1 MAEAIQTGL
10 ASYGLSGQV
19 FHAPFLETNAG
30 FNIKKVWERTKNLS
44 VQRYPHVEIVRNYE
58 EILNDKD
65 IELIIVNTPDTTHYE
80 LTKQALEAGKHVV
93 VEKPFTLNSKEG
105 EELAALAGKKNLV
118 LSVYQNRRWD
128 GDFKTVQQ
136 ILDEQL
142 LGRLVEYEAHYD
154 RYKNFVVPGKW
165 KEQASSFP
173 GLIYDLGAHMI
184 DQALVLFGMPESV
197 TADLRTQRPGSEVND
212 YFNVKFNFPETIVT
226 VKGGFLVREKG
237 PRYIIHGTEGSFL
250 KWGVDPQEQD
260 LIDGY
265 FPEGPDWGKEEEKYW
280 GILNTHI
287 HGLHHYGKIETLP
300 GNYHGY
306 FDNIYYAIRKGEKL
320 AVPAEQG
327 INVIRVAE
335 ASLQSNEENRAVKL
349 K

>member
-1 MAEAIQTGL
+1 MAEIIQTGV

-44 VQRYPHVEIVRNYE
+44 VQRYPHVEIVRNYKE
-58 EILNDKD
+58 MLNDKD
-65 IELIIVNTPDTTHYE
+65 IELIIVNTPDKTHYDFC
-80 LTKQALEAGKHVV
+80 KQALEAGKHVV
-93 VEKPFTLNSKEG
+93 VEKPFTLNTKEG
-105 EELAALAGKKNLV
+105 EELTELARSKNLV

-128 GDFKTVQQ
+128 GDFRTVQKVM
-136 ILDEQL
+136 DEQL
-142 LGRLVEYEAHYD
+142 LGEVVEYEAHFD
-154 RYKNFVVPGKW
+154 RFKNFVVPGVW

-184 DQALVLFGMPESV
+184 DQALVLFGLPESV
-197 TADLRTQRPGSEVND
+197 TADLRIQRPGGEVND
-212 YFNVKFNFPETIVT
+212 YFNVKFNFPETVVT

-265 FPEGPDWGKEEEKYW
+265 FPEGPDWGKEEEEYW
-280 GILNTHI
+280 GILNTQVN
-287 HGLHHYGKIETLP
+287 GLHYYGKVETLP

-320 AVPAEQG
+320 AVSAEQG
-327 INVIRVAE
+327 LNVIRVIE
-335 ASLQSNEENRAVKL
+335 ASLQSNEENRAVEL